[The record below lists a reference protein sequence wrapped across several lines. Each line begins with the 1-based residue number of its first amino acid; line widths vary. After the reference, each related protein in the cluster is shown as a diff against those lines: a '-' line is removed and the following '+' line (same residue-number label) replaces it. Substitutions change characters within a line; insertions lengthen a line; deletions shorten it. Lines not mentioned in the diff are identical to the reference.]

1 MRGGVL
7 DADAAQARNLAMVA
21 RRRMTESSGATLG
34 TVSSGSP

>member
-7 DADAAQARNLAMVA
+7 DADVAHARNLASVA

-34 TVSSGSP
+34 TLSAGGA